1 MSPED
6 RCAAHLWDM
15 LQAAKKITAFTEG
28 VAYEEYLDNEMMRD
42 AVERNLGTIGEAARR
57 LSEAFREAHQDI
69 LWRKIIDLR
78 NVVVHQ
84 YDNLDQEEIWVLV
97 TERVPELIKQ
107 LEPLVPTPP
116 ADPEDG
122 Q

>member
-84 YDNLDQEEIWVLV
+84 YDNLDQDEIWVLV

-107 LEPLVPTPP
+107 LEPLVPAPP
-116 ADPEDG
+116 SDPEE
-122 Q
+122 